1 MGRWYP
7 QGGVRRCMVTLPGC
21 PAARLPGRPAGLPGG
36 PCRLAV
42 LVRTALVATAAGSV
56 AGGAVSGPRRGAWP
70 ATRTGGA
77 RRVNSTPDYCHLS
90 TTL

>member
-21 PAARLPGRPAGLPGG
+21 PAARLPGRPAGLPVSAGSTG
-36 PCRLAV
+36 
-42 LVRTALVATAAGSV
+42 RTALVATAAGSV